1 MSNIRLTYINLI
13 EDKLTEVEEYVEHIS
28 KHKLQK
34 QGEETDLNKN
44 KIHLLYKKTYDMNK
58 HVETYGGILNNN
70 YKDYKNILDKWI
82 QQLDLLHE
90 RIIKDLKVNS
100 VPQQASSEL
109 FTIANRLATIDN
121 ALFGSSEHLPDA
133 ISIKW
138 CIEYTSTI
146 INNLCIHQRSY
157 CVVQ

>member
-82 QQLDLLHE
+82 QQLDLLHW
-90 RIIKDLKVNS
+90 
-100 VPQQASSEL
+100 
-109 FTIANRLATIDN
+109 
-121 ALFGSSEHLPDA
+121 ALFGLSDDLEYMEIENKMEFILKKLQN
-133 ISIKW
+133 ILNRFIKMN
-138 CIEYTSTI
+138 I
-146 INNLCIHQRSY
+146 I
-157 CVVQ
+157 

>member
-1 MSNIRLTYINLI
+1 MSLLTNYGIRDLERITVDLMNTMYDKEWTTDVTDYNDEFLFKRI
-13 EDKLTEVEEYVEHIS
+13 EI
-28 KHKLQK
+28 
-34 QGEETDLNKN
+34 
-44 KIHLLYKKTYDMNK
+44 
-58 HVETYGGILNNN
+58 
-70 YKDYKNILDKWI
+70 
-82 QQLDLLHE
+82 LHE
-90 RIIKDLKVNS
+90 RIITDLKVNS
-100 VPQQASSEL
+100 VSQQASSEL